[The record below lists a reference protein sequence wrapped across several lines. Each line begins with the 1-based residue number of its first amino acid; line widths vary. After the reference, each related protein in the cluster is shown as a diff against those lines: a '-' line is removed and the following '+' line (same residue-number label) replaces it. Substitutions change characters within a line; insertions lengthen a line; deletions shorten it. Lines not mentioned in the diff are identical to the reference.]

1 MDRSFENYLY
11 FGGELFIPIQEAFDY
26 LVDGSVVY
34 QLDQFFFHYKGFA
47 DECEFGEGYLDPF
60 CTLLRIVYLDAVA
73 ILDDMEGV
81 LHKFK
86 QMSFD
91 GGSLTA
97 RWFDPY
103 RGTIN
108 GKNEL
113 PENCQ
118 ISYYFRTD
126 ITMNNSNVY
135 VRQSDLDEASKK
147 FGIAKNPN
155 WNSSVLKNNSNEEKD
170 YIGDSVNAAT
180 TTFISDSP
188 EESVIEF
195 TKSVLIQ
202 HPDIKTADLKKYC
215 FDDMNGLNPRD
226 GKIINDLLIKAGAKK
241 SKQGEQAKYIAWESK
256 YPRAQ
261 WVRVFNKKN

>member
-135 VRQSDLDEASKK
+135 VRQSDLMPLLGMPYPQESQRPLDIQGPVGLSLTSRVARLVVPLLRQPTRLRSLTWRVLQCDERVRLVA
-147 FGIAKNPN
+147 
-155 WNSSVLKNNSNEEKD
+155 NECQ
-170 YIGDSVNAAT
+170 S
-180 TTFISDSP
+180 
-188 EESVIEF
+188 
-195 TKSVLIQ
+195 
-202 HPDIKTADLKKYC
+202 
-215 FDDMNGLNPRD
+215 
-226 GKIINDLLIKAGAKK
+226 
-241 SKQGEQAKYIAWESK
+241 GEHCS
-256 YPRAQ
+256 
-261 WVRVFNKKN
+261 